1 MAVIGHPE
9 IPDSALDKTRIL
21 DYYTGDRQRWSDDQ
35 PVVPLDLQE
44 PEDLRKSFY
53 KTLGKS
59 SSRMRSIWMRRKLA
73 GEGEPPEA
81 VETEEEI
88 LDRVAGTP
96 GAIGFVRR
104 EYVTSQV
111 KLLAVL

>member
-1 MAVIGHPE
+1 VVVAHPDV
-9 IPDSALDKTRIL
+9 PDDDISKSRVLDFF
-21 DYYTGDRQRWSDDQ
+21 TGDRRRWSNDQ

-44 PEDLRKSFY
+44 PKEVRKTFY
-53 KTLGKS
+53 KSLGKS
-59 SSRMRSIWMRRKLA
+59 SSRMRSIWMRQKLS

-81 VETEEEI
+81 INSEEE
-88 LDRVAGTP
+88 LLLRVANTP

-104 EYVTSQV
+104 ENVTDQV